1 MIEEVTTE
9 QMATEL
15 LNAVS
20 SYVWWVT
27 AAGEDAAVVVAAAA
41 AAAKANILSE
51 AGGQQLENDYFHF
64 LSKYLFVRFF
74 GGR

>member
-1 MIEEVTTE
+1 M
-9 QMATEL
+9 
-15 LNAVS
+15 
-20 SYVWWVT
+20 T

>member
-41 AAAKANILSE
+41 KANILSE